1 MNENNNGWDYKTE
14 ITPENLPKVQTLQT
28 VYLQNYTNAYNKM
41 MREFLVDKD
50 DIQNTVNNLS
60 KTINPKTKKAYN
72 YYNIVMDCSYDND
85 IINKDDEYAVK
96 FNKSKFLD
104 LKKFK
109 IKQDLIKYYKPMNF
123 YIKGPFILI
132 KNENTLKYCIELC
145 WKN

>member
-1 MNENNNGWDYKTE
+1 MNNGWDYKTE

-28 VYLQNYTNAYNKM
+28 IYLQNYTNAYNKM
-41 MREFLVDKD
+41 MREFLID
-50 DIQNTVNNLS
+50 
-60 KTINPKTKKAYN
+60 
-72 YYNIVMDCSYDND
+72 
-85 IINKDDEYAVK
+85 KDDEYAVK

-109 IKQDLIKYYKPMNF
+109 IKHDLIKYYKPMNF